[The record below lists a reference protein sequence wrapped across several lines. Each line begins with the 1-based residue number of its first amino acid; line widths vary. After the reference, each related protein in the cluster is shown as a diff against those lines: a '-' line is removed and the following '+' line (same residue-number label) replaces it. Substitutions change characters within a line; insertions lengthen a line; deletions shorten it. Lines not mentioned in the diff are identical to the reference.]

1 MRHRISGNRL
11 NRNMSLR
18 KATIRDIAKATL
30 IHQRICT
37 TKPKAKE
44 ARKLVDRLIT
54 LGKRGRLADKR
65 AAFAILCDH
74 KLVSDLFNNT
84 APRFKDRAGGYTRI
98 ITIGKRRGDDA
109 QMAFLELTEKE
120 ELIVSKP
127 KTGIGIKKKFSDVLP
142 GKKKEGSQVKSKSPK
157 KGSDK
162 EEGNKQDGI
171 EESQANVESKGRE
184 AKFMSGIRRMFKKK
198 NDTSSGN

>member
-44 ARKLVDRLIT
+44 ARKLVDKLIT

-98 ITIGKRRGDDA
+98 ITLGKRRGDDA

-127 KTGIGIKKKFSDVLP
+127 KPAAGIKKKLSDVLP
-142 GKKKEGSQVKSKSPK
+142 GKKKETTQDKPKSK
-157 KGSDK
+157 KGTDK
-162 EEGNKQDGI
+162 EVEDKEVEVETQD
-171 EESQANVESKGRE
+171 SVEPKGKE
-184 AKFMSGIRRMFKKK
+184 TKFMSGIRRMFKKK
-198 NDTSSGN
+198 NDISSEN